1 MGAIPAVSRWAAGFR
16 RIRTNYAIPD
26 PESAPIRKPRAPTP
40 TRSRTSEEM
49 TGFEN
54 LSLFAGATKSSAL
67 ARSMFLGCSCLG
79 ARSAFLRGAE
89 IP

>member
-16 RIRTNYAIPD
+16 RI
-26 PESAPIRKPRAPTP
+26 
-40 TRSRTSEEM
+40 RTSEEM